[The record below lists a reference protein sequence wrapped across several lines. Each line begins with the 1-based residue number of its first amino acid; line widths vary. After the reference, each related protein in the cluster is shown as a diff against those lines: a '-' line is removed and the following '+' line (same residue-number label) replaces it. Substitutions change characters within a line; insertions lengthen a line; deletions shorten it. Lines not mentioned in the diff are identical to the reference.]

1 MKTFK
6 AVCVFEQFI
15 KIGGTTPV
23 LVFQIEILNLI
34 RKGNYIMKLSQ
45 IFSFWKSKIL
55 IKLLRFQTQM
65 KTFKADNVFEQLVE
79 ITPVNISG
87 FVQMDNSLVINWT
100 KNFFGK
106 FEKSGFLDFENF
118 RILTT
123 RQTWMKTLKAVCV
136 FQQFIKI
143 GGYRGVV
150 VFQIE
155 ALNVIKRGDCFMT

>member
-15 KIGGTTPV
+15 KIGETT
-23 LVFQIEILNLI
+23 LVFIFQIEIFNLI

-65 KTFKADNVFEQLVE
+65 KTFKADNVFEQLVK

-106 FEKSGFLDFENF
+106 FEKSGFLDFENSKIF
-118 RILTT
+118 TT

-143 GGYRGVV
+143 GGTTP
-150 VFQIE
+150 VFIFEIE
-155 ALNVIKRGDCFMT
+155 TLNLIRKVNYIR